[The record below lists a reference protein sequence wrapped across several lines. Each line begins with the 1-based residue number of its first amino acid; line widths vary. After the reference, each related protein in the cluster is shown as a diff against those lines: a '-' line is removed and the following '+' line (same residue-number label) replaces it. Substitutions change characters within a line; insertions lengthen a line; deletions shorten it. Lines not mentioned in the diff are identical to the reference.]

1 MKDRTGLA
9 NPASQMIVSSSR
21 ALPWRGHTTSE
32 MALLFLAAEQR
43 LFGAHLSETGQQCR
57 NT

>member
-21 ALPWRGHTTSE
+21 ASPWRGHTTSE
-32 MALLFLAAEQR
+32 MALLFLAEQR